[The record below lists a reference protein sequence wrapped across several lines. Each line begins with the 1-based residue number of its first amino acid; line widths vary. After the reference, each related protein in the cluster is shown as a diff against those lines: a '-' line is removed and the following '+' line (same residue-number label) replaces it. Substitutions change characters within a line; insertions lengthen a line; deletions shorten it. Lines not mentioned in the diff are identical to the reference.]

1 MIALT
6 SGNVSSNPSHTI
18 IAVTNSV
25 SALVCLLAVILV
37 FRLKL
42 YKKVVYRLALYQVL
56 ASLILATVAALQVIV
71 VNDRKNPIVYGRVCV
86 AIGWFLM
93 YSQWMKLLFTTWVTF
108 HLFCFAVLH
117 INWKKLEVLY
127 VVTSLLVPTIIAAV
141 PLVTSSYGP
150 SADGVICNIY
160 ANNSSAPIERYA
172 LWDGFETY
180 FWSFAG
186 ELALVPELKQ
196 GVVLGMTDVIHDLLM
211 VCSPTESS
219 VAAGSAALA
228 AEKRKRNANDEKS
241 SELGW
246 KCISLAVE
254 SHVCWG
260 IEARQHLAQLASRLA
275 AHYNFSKF
283 KATFSLYGRL
293 NLALVRAN
301 I

>member
-160 ANNSSAPIERYA
+160 ANNSSAPIERAMSLDAFGKRIA
-172 LWDGFETY
+172 LIGKLKTGVMWSPAITGFETY
-180 FWSFAG
+180 FWSFA
-186 ELALVPELKQ
+186 A
-196 GVVLGMTDVIHDLLM
+196 
-211 VCSPTESS
+211 S

>member
-1 MIALT
+1 MIALI
-6 SGNVSSNPSHTI
+6 SGNVSSNPSHTV

-127 VVTSLLVPTIIAAV
+127 VVTSLLVPTVIAAV
-141 PLVTSSYGP
+141 PQVTKSYGP

-160 ANNSSAPIERYA
+160 ANNSFAPIERYA
-172 LWDGFETY
+172 LWDGPAMLILSVASTAMVVMVIKLTCQVRIRSAY
-180 FWSFAG
+180 KPIADNDKFWSA
-186 ELALVPELKQ
+186 LKQ
-196 GVVLGMTDVIHDLLM
+196 LL
-211 VCSPTESS
+211 P
-219 VAAGSAALA
+219 LA
-228 AEKRKRNANDEKS
+228 AFPILFFLFEIPVLSFHIYITENPTPSPALEVVDVVFYSFWTMASGGMMLAHISVVRCWVKKR
-241 SELGW
+241 
-246 KCISLAVE
+246 
-254 SHVCWG
+254 
-260 IEARQHLAQLASRLA
+260 RQSIRIL
-275 AHYNFSKF
+275 
-283 KATFSLYGRL
+283 
-293 NLALVRAN
+293 
-301 I
+301 

>member
-172 LWDGFETY
+172 LWDGPAMLILSVASTAMVVMVIKLTCQVRIRSTY
-180 FWSFAG
+180 KSITDNDKFWSA
-186 ELALVPELKQ
+186 LKQ
-196 GVVLGMTDVIHDLLM
+196 LL
-211 VCSPTESS
+211 P
-219 VAAGSAALA
+219 LA
-228 AEKRKRNANDEKS
+228 AFPILFFLFEIPVLSFHIYITENPTPSPALEVVDVVFYSFWTMASGGMILAHISVVRCWVKKR
-241 SELGW
+241 
-246 KCISLAVE
+246 
-254 SHVCWG
+254 
-260 IEARQHLAQLASRLA
+260 RQSIRIL
-275 AHYNFSKF
+275 
-283 KATFSLYGRL
+283 
-293 NLALVRAN
+293 
-301 I
+301 